1 MDHLQLVLMGGA
13 LLISATG
20 VFLYERVNR
29 RRAQRLLQGRPPLDP
44 QAFGRAHFGESPRRA
59 MLAAQV
65 REVLA
70 EHVPYALDGLG
81 PDDAFV
87 QDLRMDA
94 LDSMSTVEFT
104 LGLEARLGVKI
115 ADADAE
121 RIRTFRQLLD
131 YLDEHVPREGVG
143 PASKDAVEQVDA
155 ADEVRDDQERRGPR
169 S

>member
-1 MDHLQLVLMGGA
+1 MEHLKLALMGGA
-13 LLISATG
+13 VVISATG
-20 VFLYERVNR
+20 VFLCERVNR

-44 QAFGRAHFGESPRRA
+44 EAFGRAHFGESPRRA

-70 EHVPYALDGLG
+70 EHVPYALEGLG

-94 LDSMSTVEFT
+94 LDSMSTVEFA
-104 LGLEARLGVKI
+104 LGLEERLGVKI
-115 ADADAE
+115 PDADAE
-121 RIRTFRQLLD
+121 RILTFRQLLD
-131 YLDEHVPREGVG
+131 YLDQHVPRESVG
-143 PASKDAVEQVDA
+143 PASKRTVEQVEA
-155 ADEVRDDQERRGPR
+155 ADEVRDGQERRGPR

>member
-1 MDHLQLVLMGGA
+1 MEHLKLALRGGA
-13 LLISATG
+13 VVISATG

-29 RRAQRLLQGRPPLDP
+29 RRAERLLDGRPPLDP
-44 QAFGRAHFGESPRRA
+44 EAFGRAHFGESPRRA

-70 EHVPYALDGLG
+70 EHVPYALDGLA

-94 LDSMSTVEFT
+94 LDSLSTVEFA
-104 LGLEARLGVKI
+104 LGLEERLGVKI

-121 RIRTFRQLLD
+121 RIGTFRQLLD
-131 YLDEHVPREGVG
+131 YLDQHVPRAGVG
-143 PASKDAVEQVDA
+143 PASNDAVEQVDA
-155 ADEVRDDQERRGPR
+155 ADEVRDGKRRGPR